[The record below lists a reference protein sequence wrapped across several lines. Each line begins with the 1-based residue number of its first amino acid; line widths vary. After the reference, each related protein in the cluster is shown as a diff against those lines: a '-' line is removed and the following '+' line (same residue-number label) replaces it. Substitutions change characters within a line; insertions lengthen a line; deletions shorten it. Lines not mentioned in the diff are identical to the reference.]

1 MTRTDR
7 VGPRLVLVILC
18 LSLCS
23 SAPLFAQRADR
34 AVISGVVTDAQGA
47 ALPGA
52 TVTIHNEA
60 TGVDTVLVTN
70 AAGAYTSPP
79 LVLGQYTV
87 TVDMQGFKKSVS
99 PGILLQGGEQIR
111 NDVSMQV
118 GGLEETVQVEG
129 RSGIDVTTPD
139 VAHTVNE
146 QYYRAL
152 PIVTAADV
160 RLAEAVLQIQPGF
173 LPMRPNGDPM
183 FRGSQFNSRINGGQ
197 TMATENFFDGAAFG
211 YAVGHQQSHEST
223 PPVESVQE
231 VKVISTS
238 YSAQYGHTSGGFI
251 EYTGKSG
258 TNSYRG
264 SGYGYFA
271 DDKFN
276 STGFFSKKAGIGPSP
291 LSNTNY
297 GATLGGPVQLPGYDG
312 HNKTFFFVNYDY
324 TRLRSGVLPGFGNTT
339 PIDAFKNGDFSA
351 LLTSNQIATDALGR
365 PIYAGQIFNPAT
377 THLVNG
383 IPVRDPY
390 PGNIIPA
397 DDPMRSVVA
406 SRIVPLMVH
415 PDRAGIS
422 NNVAGNPAGDQ
433 TWNLD
438 ARNIMARVDHNFSK
452 SFRGS
457 TSFYWN
463 HRPSIRNCGEVAGCT
478 VPNDPETSPEKNT
491 DYYGNGFFQRIS
503 THHLHQQFDWIIR
516 DNLLNHSTVAYDRW
530 FMGGNN
536 LAAGAQW
543 PQRLWNGTAAPT
555 GGILDTSGG
564 PPYLT
569 FGGNIPYNEL
579 GQYGWPGFGFLVNNR
594 WQFSDDIT
602 WVKGRHT
609 LKSGFEYRYHD
620 FPFRGWAVGAVAGQF
635 NFNRLGTAGFD
646 ASGNNLGPTGDA
658 FASFLLGQVQSANQ
672 TIAVEPTFREG
683 YTAGWVNDEFKMSD
697 KLTLTLGLRFDYQM
711 ARTEVNDQ
719 YSTFDP
725 NTPNPGAGGHPGAII
740 FAGSGP
746 GRAGTRTFE
755 NPDKDAWGPRVG
767 AAYRINDKSALRGGY
782 GIYYAHVAF
791 DQFIGQPTE
800 GFQTNALAPNTTNGI
815 SPAFLLDQGFPA
827 NRIQQPPFIDPTF
840 NLGGS
845 PIAVA
850 SNGLTLPRFQNWSVT
865 YERQLTSNMM
875 IDVSYIGNHGSRLN
889 HNGRTL
895 GVDANMNSPS
905 VLGLGTAVL
914 QSDINSDL
922 AHAAGI
928 QSPYPGFS
936 GNVAQAL
943 RKWPQYQGI
952 QWRGVPTGESQ
963 YHALELVLERRF
975 SHGLQYRVGY
985 TYSRL
990 NNNGA
995 ESAQGNNGDND
1006 KIQNPAN
1013 TLEWGLSQ
1021 DDTPH
1026 VFLTGF
1032 TWEVPGPSGGLS
1044 ETLLAGWHV
1053 SGILR
1058 YESGRPLN
1066 ITMNNDLGGILFNSQ
1081 KRPNRAGG
1089 TDAVAASGSFDPT
1102 TDNYFN
1108 RNAWTDP
1115 GPLQFGN
1122 APRVDGTVRG
1132 WPNYSE
1138 DVNVFKEFQLRDPMK
1153 ARFEIDIGNLFNRTL
1168 FCNPNTNWSS
1178 PAFGTVNTQCN
1189 QPRSVQFA
1197 VRLDY

>member
-1 MTRTDR
+1 M
-7 VGPRLVLVILC
+7 LC
-18 LSLCS
+18 SSLCS
-23 SAPLFAQRADR
+23 SAPAFAQRADR

-79 LVLGQYTV
+79 LVLGEYSV
-87 TVDMQGFKKSVS
+87 TVDMQGFKKAVS
-99 PGILLQGGEQIR
+99 SGILLQGGEQIR

-231 VKVISTS
+231 VKVISTT

-258 TNSYRG
+258 TNRYQG
-264 SGYGYFA
+264 TAYGYFA

-276 STGFFSKKAGIGPSP
+276 STGFFAKQAGTGPSP
-291 LSNTNY
+291 LSNNNF

-339 PIDAFKNGDFSA
+339 PIDAFKNGDFSS

-365 PIYAGQIFNPAT
+365 PIFAGQIFNPAT
-377 THLVNG
+377 TQLVNG

-397 DDPMRSVVA
+397 NDPMRSAVA

-433 TWNLD
+433 TWELD
-438 ARNIMARVDHNFSK
+438 ARNIMARVDHNFTK
-452 SFRGS
+452 GFRGS

-463 HRPSIRNCGEVAGCT
+463 HRPSVRNCGEVAGCT
-478 VPNDPETSPEKNT
+478 VPNDPETAPEKNT

-543 PQRLWNGTAAPT
+543 PQRLWAGTAAPT
-555 GGILDTSGG
+555 GGILDTTGG
-564 PPYLT
+564 PPLLT
-569 FGGNIPYNEL
+569 FGGNIPYNDL

-646 ASGNNLGPTGDA
+646 ASGNNLSPTGDA
-658 FASFLLGQVQSANQ
+658 FASFLLGQVQDANQ
-672 TIAVEPTFREG
+672 TIPVEPTFREG
-683 YTAGWVNDEFKMSD
+683 YTAAWVNDEFKMSD
-697 KLTLTLGLRFDYQM
+697 KLTLTLGLRFDYQL

-725 NTPNPGAGGHPGAII
+725 NTPNPGAGNHPGAII
-740 FAGSGP
+740 FAGTGP

-755 NPDKDAWGPRVG
+755 HPDKDAWGPRIG
-767 AAYRINDKSALRGGY
+767 AAYRINDRSALRGGY

-791 DQFIGQPTE
+791 DQFVGQPTV
-800 GFQTNALAPNTTNGI
+800 GFQDNALAANTTNGI
-815 SPAFLLDQGFPA
+815 QPAFLLDQGFPA
-827 NRIQQPPFIDPTF
+827 SAIQQPPFIDPTF
-840 NLGGS
+840 GLGTA

-850 SNGLTLPRFQNWSVT
+850 KDGLTLPRFQNWSIT
-865 YERQLTSNMM
+865 YERELTSNMM
-875 IDVSYIGNHGSRLN
+875 LDVSYIGNHGSRLN
-889 HNGRTL
+889 HSWQTL
-895 GVDANMNSPS
+895 GVDSNMNSPS

-914 QSDINSDL
+914 QSNINSDL

-928 QSPYPGFS
+928 QSPYPGFN

-943 RKWPQYQGI
+943 RKYPQYQNI
-952 QWRGVPTGESQ
+952 IWRGVPTGESQ

-975 SHGLQYRVGY
+975 SRGLQWRVGY
-985 TYSRL
+985 TYSNL
-990 NNNGA
+990 HNNGA
-995 ESAQGNNGDND
+995 ESAQGDNGINGTVQDPS
-1006 KIQNPAN
+1006 NP
-1013 TLEWGLSQ
+1013 LPWGLSF

-1032 TWEVPGPSGGLS
+1032 TWEIPGPSGGLS
-1044 ETLLAGWHV
+1044 QTLLANWHV
-1053 SGILR
+1053 SGIIR
-1058 YESGRPLN
+1058 YESGRPLG
-1066 ITMNNDLGGILFNSQ
+1066 ITMNNDLGGFLFNGQ
-1081 KRPNRAGG
+1081 KRPNRVSGS
-1089 TDAVAASGSFDPT
+1089 DAVAATGDFDPT

-1108 RNAWTDP
+1108 RNAWSDP
-1115 GPLQFGN
+1115 GALQFGN
-1122 APRVDGTVRG
+1122 APRADGTVRG
-1132 WPNYSE
+1132 FPNHSE
-1138 DVNVFKEFQLRDPMK
+1138 DINVFKEFLLRDPMK
-1153 ARFEIDIGNLFNRTL
+1153 VRFQIDMGNLFNRTL
-1168 FCNPNTNWSS
+1168 FCDPNTNWSS

-1189 QPRSVQFA
+1189 QPRSIQFA
-1197 VRLDY
+1197 IRLDY